1 MGRTQY
7 RSTCLLSHFMP
18 PKKVYTARA
27 VPDPPQCPFN
37 VTEELNF
44 ATEEEFNRVW
54 SVSNNCW
61 AADGGKYE
69 KVFDDT
75 I

>member
-1 MGRTQY
+1 
-7 RSTCLLSHFMP
+7 MP

-27 VPDPPQCPFN
+27 VPDPPQCLFN

-54 SVSNNCW
+54 SVSDNLIV
-61 AADGGKYE
+61 GLQMVESTRRYLTTR
-69 KVFDDT
+69 F
-75 I
+75 